1 MQYFTALKIGQQ
13 RIELAR
19 KYLNEISNSTLAL
32 PALAIKEKLNA
43 WMPVGEENFYAII
56 DESSG
61 YILSNSNG
69 SIITIC
75 DEDGISKT
83 LIQGINQKQKNE
95 YVNALKKDK
104 IPQFHGKVQ
113 LPV

>member
-1 MQYFTALKIGQQ
+1 MQYFTALKIGQK

-19 KYLNEISNSTLAL
+19 KYLNNISNSTLAL
-32 PALAIKEKLNA
+32 PALALKEKLNV
-43 WMPVGEENFYAII
+43 WMPVGEKNFYAII

-61 YILSNSNG
+61 YVLSNSSG
-69 SIITIC
+69 AIITLC

-83 LIQGINQKQKNE
+83 LIQGINHKQKTE

-104 IPQFHGKVQ
+104 IPKFHGKVQ